1 MAKPAIKPEAGN
13 AVLLASVDFSEAFRL
28 VAAARQ
34 DAAIA
39 RSRAADA
46 RANLEQAERRAVE
59 AERAL
64 AEKAAALKHLAGKAD
79 FFAWLATPE
88 A

>member
-1 MAKPAIKPEAGN
+1 MSKNPRVIGN
-13 AVLLASVDFSEAFRL
+13 IADAAPSVDFSEAFRL

-34 DAAIA
+34 DVEIA
-39 RSRAADA
+39 RQRAAAA
-46 RANLEQAERRAVE
+46 REILQNADRRAVE

-64 AEKAAALKHLAGKAD
+64 AEKAAALKHLAAKAD